1 MVLQILIEV
10 YLNNIYIYHLS
21 YHDLFSKYGCNE
33 FLEFDWLC
41 RLAKSYIFK
50 KLRDL
55 NHRVVVVV
63 SHNNYIYEVDGVLG
77 EDILDIFEEHS
88 FEEIEEALL
97 DLGLDKDVVEVL
109 TSKRQDFYY
118 SDLKGVDIYKEEG
131 GRYLNLAVA
140 DPIPELR
147 KALER
152 GFIPVIEFSEEPIR
166 GLASL
171 VLYEEIMYFSKR
183 FDRDEIYID
192 EFLDLVEEMVRKGF
206 ILCREEDMASKC
218 RYFKRQV

>member
-10 YLNNIYIYHLS
+10 YLNNIYIYRLS

-77 EDILDIFEEHS
+77 EDILDIFEES
-88 FEEIEEALL
+88 F
-97 DLGLDKDVVEVL
+97 
-109 TSKRQDFYY
+109 F
-118 SDLKGVDIYKEEG
+118 
-131 GRYLNLAVA
+131 
-140 DPIPELR
+140 
-147 KALER
+147 
-152 GFIPVIEFSEEPIR
+152 
-166 GLASL
+166 
-171 VLYEEIMYFSKR
+171 
-183 FDRDEIYID
+183 
-192 EFLDLVEEMVRKGF
+192 
-206 ILCREEDMASKC
+206 
-218 RYFKRQV
+218 